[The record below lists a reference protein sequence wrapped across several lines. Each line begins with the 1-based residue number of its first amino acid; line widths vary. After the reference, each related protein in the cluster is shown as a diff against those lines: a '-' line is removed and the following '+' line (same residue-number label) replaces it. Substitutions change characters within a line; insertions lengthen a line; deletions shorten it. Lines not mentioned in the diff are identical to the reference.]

1 MFRTGHTITLKKGQT
16 VTLER
21 SLKNSEQIKKLQH
34 KMQMIDFI
42 LQHSQNRTDAQIVA
56 DSQEYERL
64 AREIQKL
71 SQPKCHKV
79 QKRYKKMPPEKIR
92 AFVLKKIEEA
102 KQAGVLWIMVEDI
115 ADELQVKPH
124 FVKQVFQ
131 KLNAEGILHQP
142 IKRIPH
148 DSNRDPMC
156 GGSYSGWM
164 SNLYP
169 IRNKELE
176 DDE

>member
-1 MFRTGHTITLKKGQT
+1 MFRTGHTIVLKKGQT

-21 SLKNSEQIKKLQH
+21 PLKNSEQIQQLRH
-34 KMQMIDFI
+34 KMWMIG
-42 LQHSQNRTDAQIVA
+42 LKMKHSQNRTDAQIAA
-56 DSQEYERL
+56 DRQEYEQL
-64 AREIQKL
+64 ARKIQQL

-79 QKRYKKMPPEKIR
+79 QKRYKKMSPDKIR

-102 KQAGVLWIMVEDI
+102 KQEGALWIMVEDI